1 MKKISKKELKSYIAL
16 GLAKN
21 INCLSFNECRA
32 LNAECDFE
40 KVAYCTGIYGIS
52 GGLLKDKKTGNMY
65 AITARNTNLFYFF

>member
-1 MKKISKKELKSYIAL
+1 MKKISKKELKSYITL
-16 GLAKN
+16 ELAKS
-21 INCLSFNECRA
+21 IDCLSLEECRA

-40 KVAYCTGIYGIS
+40 KVAYCTGTYGIS

>member
-1 MKKISKKELKSYIAL
+1 MLKISKKELRNYISL
-16 GLAKN
+16 GLAKD
-21 INCLSFNECRA
+21 INCLSVEKARA

-40 KVAYCTGIYGIS
+40 KVAYCTGTYGIS

>member
-16 GLAKN
+16 ELAKS
-21 INCLSFNECRA
+21 IDYLPLEKCRA

-40 KVAYCTGIYGIS
+40 KVAYCIGVYGIS
-52 GGLLKDKKTGNMY
+52 GGLLKDKKTGDMY

>member
-1 MKKISKKELKSYIAL
+1 MKKISKKELRNYITL
-16 GLAKN
+16 GLAKS
-21 INCLSFNECRA
+21 INCLSLEECRI

>member
-1 MKKISKKELKSYIAL
+1 MIKVSKKALRNYIAL

-21 INCLSFNECRA
+21 IDCLPLEKCRA

-40 KVAYCTGIYGIS
+40 KIAYCTGKYGIS
-52 GGLLKDKKTGNMY
+52 GGLLKDKKTGNKY